1 MEWSVAR
8 HHAMAGKL
16 IAELHIQTIRIN
28 SAARLSVILA
38 GYVIGSVI
46 AQYLGKDYVNWN
58 KYLLNNY
65 HFTTMAKNYLTKEC

>member
-1 MEWSVAR
+1 
-8 HHAMAGKL
+8 MAGKL

-38 GYVIGSVI
+38 GYVMGSVI

-65 HFTTMAKNYLTKEC
+65 HSLWLKII

>member
-1 MEWSVAR
+1 
-8 HHAMAGKL
+8 MAGKL

-46 AQYLGKDYVNWN
+46 AQYLGKDYDMS
-58 KYLLNNY
+58 NY
-65 HFTTMAKNYLTKEC
+65 YDMFKIVFIRIII